1 MRTRRTEAAR
11 IIQPPRNAW
20 RIAGA
25 TSAGVLVDGADYYR
39 AFYRSAR
46 RAEHYIVMSGWQFD
60 SGVPL
65 LRGDEVAAGEEV
77 RFLKFLNGL
86 CERRPTL
93 RIYLLA
99 WDFHPV
105 LALERE
111 WWQRVYFH
119 WMTNARLHFRFDTC
133 EVDGG
138 SHHQK
143 FIVIDGAVAFLGGMD
158 VCEARWDDRRHLA
171 EHPLRYSR
179 GRPQKPYHEVQAF
192 LAGGDAPTALVEL
205 FGERWARAGGDR
217 LVLSPAPESPCFE
230 RPEGLLPLPGG
241 AVALS
246 RTDPRRP
253 KGVREVEELLVDA
266 IDAAEQCVY
275 AETQYFSSRRIFRA
289 LVARM
294 QAAGRPKLEIVVI
307 VNERAE
313 AMKEELAVGLRQAE
327 ILEKLREVA
336 GATGHPLGLY
346 WSRPEGKAEAFPATY
361 IHSKLL
367 IVDDRFLSVGSA
379 NLTNRS
385 MGVDSELHASWE
397 TGADDASSELGA
409 SIRDI
414 RVSLLAE
421 HSGQHRGAL
430 EAFGPMPGLVGRLD
444 ALADQSR
451 LRRHGPPSPGQRAAM
466 EWLDPQSLPF
476 DPADPDGADA
486 AALEEPSD
494 QWRRG
499 KLPSA
504 LASAGRRLRRRFRPR

>member
-1 MRTRRTEAAR
+1 MPTAVTAR
-11 IIQPPRNAW
+11 IIQPSRNAW
-20 RIAGA
+20 RIVNANR
-25 TSAGVLVDGADYYR
+25 AGVLVDGADYYR
-39 AFYRSAR
+39 AFYWASR
-46 RAEHYIVMSGWQFD
+46 RAERYIVMSGWQFD

-65 LRGDEVAAGEEV
+65 VRGDEAAAGEEV

-86 CERRPTL
+86 CKRSRGL
-93 RIYLLA
+93 HVYLLA
-99 WDFHPV
+99 WNFHPV

-111 WWQRVYFH
+111 WWQRLYFH
-119 WMTNARLHFRFDTC
+119 WMTHSRLHFHFDTC
-133 EVDGG
+133 DVDGG

-143 FIVIDGAVAFLGGMD
+143 FIVIDGALAFVGGMD

-171 EHPLRYSR
+171 EHPLRLSH

-192 LAGGDAPTALVEL
+192 VAGGDAPLALVDL
-205 FGERWARAGGDR
+205 FVERWTRSGGDP
-217 LVLSPAPESPCFE
+217 LVLTSAAEAPCFE
-230 RPEGLLPLPGG
+230 LPAGLLPLPGG
-241 AVALS
+241 PLALS

-253 KGVREVEELLVDA
+253 KAVREVEELLVDA
-266 IDAAEQCVY
+266 INAAEQCVY

-313 AMKEELAVGLRQAE
+313 AIKEELAVGLRQAE

-361 IHSKLL
+361 IHSKVL

-397 TGADDASSELGA
+397 TGANDASSGLGA

-421 HSGQHRGAL
+421 HSGQHRDAL

-466 EWLDPQSLPF
+466 ELLDPQSLPF

-494 QWRRG
+494 QRRRG
-499 KLPSA
+499 KFPSG
-504 LASAGRRLRRRFRPR
+504 LASAGRWLAQRMRRG